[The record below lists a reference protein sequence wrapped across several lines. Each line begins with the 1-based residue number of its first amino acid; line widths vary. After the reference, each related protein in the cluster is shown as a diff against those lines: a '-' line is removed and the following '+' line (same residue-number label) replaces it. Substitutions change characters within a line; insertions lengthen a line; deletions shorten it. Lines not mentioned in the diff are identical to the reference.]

1 MLSKPM
7 LVLASLAAAGALL
20 ASGDTTATARD
31 RATGREAKLERRVD
45 QLEQRTRRLTSRARR
60 YGARAVAAESA
71 LTGRT
76 RERDTLSQQL
86 ATAIGE
92 RDKAASERDAA
103 LSQLSAIPT
112 PFERAVEHIRREVD
126 YTEWALASANLTTM
140 SRDALI
146 AHAAMQY
153 VVGHVSAPAYG
164 YRNQFGGGLPQST
177 ASSVLDTGAGIC
189 GHAALTFAALV
200 QRFALPVR
208 SVQFY
213 YPDGIN
219 NHIAAEVFY
228 DGAWHYFD
236 PTWGAYYRDGNEIL
250 SISAAR
256 ARPDAETLLEYDT
269 TLFWHRV
276 ASLGGSEP
284 VGAETDP
291 STRVEIDKQ
300 PFTATAAH

>member
-45 QLEQRTRRLTSRARR
+45 QLEQRTRRLTGRARR
-60 YGARAVAAESA
+60 YRARAVAAESA
-71 LTGRT
+71 LTDRT
-76 RERDTLSQQL
+76 R
-86 ATAIGE
+86 E

-103 LSQLSAIPT
+103 LSQLSAIST

-300 PFTATAAH
+300 PFTAAAAR